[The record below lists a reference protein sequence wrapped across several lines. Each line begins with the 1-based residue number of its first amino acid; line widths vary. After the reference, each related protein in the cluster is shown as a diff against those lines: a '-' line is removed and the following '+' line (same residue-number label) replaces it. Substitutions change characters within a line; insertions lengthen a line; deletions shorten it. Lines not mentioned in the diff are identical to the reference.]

1 MPIKQLQQTIN
12 DICQPGRGILAA
24 DESTGT
30 IGKRFATINLG
41 NDAEN
46 RRRYRSLL
54 ATTPGLG
61 DYVSGVILFEETLTQ
76 NTEDGTNIAA
86 AFAAQKIVPGIKVDK
101 GLIPFASNPDE
112 QITQGLD
119 GLPERLETYKAQ
131 GARFAKWRDV
141 FTITAQLPSTA
152 LIKAN
157 AELLAR
163 YAAICQAAGI
173 VPIVEPEVLMDGE
186 HTLERCQEVTENVLD
201 EVFTALRTHKVI
213 LELMILKPNMVVPGK
228 SHPDG
233 MNTDAVAKATVQALR
248 RTVPAAV
255 PTINFLSGGQTP
267 QQATDNLRAM
277 NALGDNPW
285 ALSFSY
291 GRALQEPCLAAW
303 AGKDENIEKAQAAL
317 LDVSKQNS
325 AASLGK

>member
-1 MPIKQLQQTIN
+1 
-12 DICQPGRGILAA
+12 
-24 DESTGT
+24 
-30 IGKRFATINLG
+30 
-41 NDAEN
+41 
-46 RRRYRSLL
+46 
-54 ATTPGLG
+54 
-61 DYVSGVILFEETLTQ
+61 
-76 NTEDGTNIAA
+76 
-86 AFAAQKIVPGIKVDK
+86 
-101 GLIPFASNPDE
+101 
-112 QITQGLD
+112 
-119 GLPERLETYKAQ
+119 
-131 GARFAKWRDV
+131 
-141 FTITAQLPSTA
+141 
-152 LIKAN
+152 
-157 AELLAR
+157 
-163 YAAICQAAGI
+163 
-173 VPIVEPEVLMDGE
+173 
-186 HTLERCQEVTENVLD
+186 
-201 EVFTALRTHKVI
+201 
-213 LELMILKPNMVVPGK
+213 MVVPGK